1 MINFGHCRDG
11 RFATAARNA
20 LLDRDARGQ
29 TLDEID
35 IGSFELFD
43 ELPRV
48 RRHAVEKSSLSFR
61 EQNVE
66 GKSRF
71 AGAAQTGDHDHL
83 VARNFDIDVFQVVL
97 TRAVD
102 RNCAV
107 VTVCSKT
114 WSRLGGT
121 RQFNAVILSVSEE
134 PL

>member
-1 MINFGHCRDG
+1 MINFGHCGDG

-35 IGSFELFD
+35 IGFFELLD

-61 EQNVE
+61 KQNVE

-71 AGAAQTGDHDHL
+71 AGAAQTSDHDHL
-83 VARNFDIDVFQVVL
+83 VAWNLDVDAFQVVL
-97 TRAVD
+97 TRAVNCD
-102 RNCAV
+102 RAV
-107 VTVCSKT
+107 AVLSIRERTPLACSD
-114 WSRLGGT
+114 R
-121 RQFNAVILSVSEE
+121 RAVERFFRG
-134 PL
+134 